1 MYVLKFL
8 TYLWKRSF
16 FGSDRKKGMVTLE
29 TKWQALIVICVGI
42 FMSTLDGSI
51 LNIANPTIARSM
63 SVSMQQVQWVVT
75 AYMLV
80 ITATLLFFGKLGD
93 QKGSSKIYT
102 YGFLVFTIGSFLCS
116 LASALQFLIAARIFQ
131 AIGASM
137 MMATGIGIVSN
148 AFPAK
153 ERGKALGI
161 TGSIVG
167 IGNMTGPSLGGLL
180 VAQFSWPV
188 IFLLNIPIG
197 LAGFILATR
206 YLPVDSPTPGKAQFD
221 LRGNLLFAL
230 AATLLLLGLSQ
241 SASINYNLF
250 FLGIVFLLLFI
261 MVERRHPYPLLDFH
275 LFYIKNFTYGNIM
288 SFLSYATQTAAI
300 FLLPFYM
307 DRLLHL
313 SPATSGLIMTITP
326 VSMALTA
333 PLAGNLSDKI
343 GAPRLTSGAFLLMSC
358 GHIILSTL
366 SANYDLSRIAA
377 GLLLLGIG
385 MGSFGSPNN
394 SSILGSIP
402 KEKAGYAGGFI
413 ATIRNFG
420 FALGIAAAV
429 STFTLLF
436 NHKTQNLPFA
446 LAYTGA
452 SAWVYRINA
461 AICLLGLLLSVVS
474 SQHRQ
479 PVQKSCQN
487 FDQPQ

>member
-1 MYVLKFL
+1 MVPIKE
-8 TYLWKRSF
+8 
-16 FGSDRKKGMVTLE
+16 KGMVALE
-29 TKWQALIVICVGI
+29 AKWKVLIVICIGI

-75 AYMLV
+75 SYMLV

-93 QKGSSKIYT
+93 QKSSSKIYA

-116 LASALQFLIAARIFQ
+116 LASTLQFLIAARIFQ

-206 YLPVDSPTPGKAQFD
+206 YLPVDSPAPGHAQFD
-221 LRGNLLFAL
+221 LQGNLLFAL

-241 SASINYNLF
+241 STSINYNLL

-261 MVERRHPYPLLDFH
+261 LVERRHPYPLLDFH
-275 LFYIKNFTYGNIM
+275 LFYIKNFTYGNTM

-343 GAPRLTSGAFLLMSC
+343 GAPRLTSVAFLLMSC
-358 GHIILSTL
+358 GHFILSTL
-366 SANYDLSRIAA
+366 STNYDLPRIAL

-420 FALGIAAAV
+420 FALGITASV

-436 NHKTQNLPFA
+436 NHKAQSLPYI

-452 SAWVYRINA
+452 STWVYRINA
-461 AICLLGLLLSVVS
+461 AICLFGLFLSVVS

-479 PVQKSCQN
+479 PVQNSCQN
-487 FDQPQ
+487 FDQSL

>member
-1 MYVLKFL
+1 MVALEAK
-8 TYLWKRSF
+8 WK
-16 FGSDRKKGMVTLE
+16 V
-29 TKWQALIVICVGI
+29 LIVICVGI

-153 ERGKALGI
+153 QRGKALGI

-206 YLPVDSPTPGKAQFD
+206 YLPIDSPAPGQAQFD

-261 MVERRHPYPLLDFH
+261 MVERRHPHPLLDFH

-366 SANYDLSRIAA
+366 GANYNLPRIAA

-429 STFTLLF
+429 SAFTILF
-436 NHKTQNLPFA
+436 NHKLQGLPYMP
-446 LAYTGA
+446 AYTGA

-479 PVQKSCQN
+479 PVQKSSRN
-487 FDQPQ
+487 FDQPE

>member
-1 MYVLKFL
+1 MVMLEAKWKVLF
-8 TYLWKRSF
+8 
-16 FGSDRKKGMVTLE
+16 
-29 TKWQALIVICVGI
+29 VICIGI

-102 YGFLVFTIGSFLCS
+102 YGFLIFTIGSFLCS
-116 LASALQFLIAARIFQ
+116 LASALQFLIAARVFQ

-153 ERGKALGI
+153 QRGKALGI

-197 LAGFILATR
+197 LAGFILAPR
-206 YLPVDSPTPGKAQFD
+206 YLPIDSPAPGQAQFD

-261 MVERRHPYPLLDFH
+261 MVERRHPHPLLDFH

-366 SANYDLSRIAA
+366 GANYNLPRIAA

-429 STFTLLF
+429 SAFTILF
-436 NHKTQNLPFA
+436 NHKLQGLPYMP
-446 LAYTGA
+446 AYTGA

>member
-1 MYVLKFL
+1 
-8 TYLWKRSF
+8 
-16 FGSDRKKGMVTLE
+16 MVTLE

-206 YLPVDSPTPGKAQFD
+206 YLPVDSPASGQAQFD

-250 FLGIVFLLLFI
+250 FLGILFLLLFI
-261 MVERRHPYPLLDFH
+261 LVEKRHPYPLLDFH

-288 SFLSYATQTAAI
+288 SFLSYATQTGAI

-307 DRLLHL
+307 DKLLHL

-343 GAPRLTSGAFLLMSC
+343 GAPRLTSAAFLLMSC

-366 SANYDLSRIAA
+366 SANYDLPRIAA

-394 SSILGSIP
+394 SSILGSIS

-413 ATIRNFG
+413 ATVRNFG
-420 FALGIAAAV
+420 FALGIAASV
-429 STFTLLF
+429 STFTILF
-436 NHKTQNLPFA
+436 NHKLQGLPYM

>member
-1 MYVLKFL
+1 MYL
-8 TYLWKRSF
+8 SF
-16 FGSDRKKGMVTLE
+16 IHIYAIEVFMVPIKEKGMVTLE
-29 TKWQALIVICVGI
+29 AKWQVLIVICIGI

-51 LNIANPTIARSM
+51 LNIANPTIARSI

-102 YGFLVFTIGSFLCS
+102 YGFLVFTIGSFFCS
-116 LASALQFLIAARIFQ
+116 IASTLQFLVSARIFQ

-148 AFPAK
+148 AFPAQ
-153 ERGKALGI
+153 ERGKAFGI

-180 VAQFSWPV
+180 VSQFSWPV

-197 LAGFILATR
+197 LVGFILATR
-206 YLPVDSPTPGKAQFD
+206 YLPVDSPTPEPAQIDFK
-221 LRGNLLFAL
+221 GNLLFAL
-230 AATLLLLGLSQ
+230 AATLLLLGL
-241 SASINYNLF
+241 AKNTSINYSLF
-250 FLGIVFLLLFI
+250 FLGIIFLLLFI
-261 MVERRHPYPLLDFH
+261 LVERRQPYPLLDFH

-288 SFLSYATQTAAI
+288 AFLSYATQTAAI

-326 VSMALTA
+326 VTMALTA

-343 GAPRLTSGAFLLMSC
+343 GAPRLTSAAFLLLTC
-358 GHIILSTL
+358 GHFILSTL
-366 SANYDLSRIAA
+366 STNYDLPRIAL
-377 GLLLLGIG
+377 GLFLLGIG
-385 MGSFGSPNN
+385 TGSFGSPNN

-413 ATIRNFG
+413 ATVRNFG
-420 FALGIAAAV
+420 FALGIAASV

-436 NHKTQNLPFA
+436 NHKLQSLPYI

-452 SAWVYRINA
+452 STWVYRINA
-461 AICLLGLLLSVVS
+461 AICLLGLLLSVIS

-479 PVQKSCQN
+479 PGQNSNKN
-487 FDQPQ
+487 FDQTV

>member
-1 MYVLKFL
+1 
-8 TYLWKRSF
+8 
-16 FGSDRKKGMVTLE
+16 
-29 TKWQALIVICVGI
+29 
-42 FMSTLDGSI
+42 
-51 LNIANPTIARSM
+51 
-63 SVSMQQVQWVVT
+63 
-75 AYMLV
+75 
-80 ITATLLFFGKLGD
+80 
-93 QKGSSKIYT
+93 
-102 YGFLVFTIGSFLCS
+102 
-116 LASALQFLIAARIFQ
+116 
-131 AIGASM
+131 

-206 YLPVDSPTPGKAQFD
+206 YLPVDSPASGQTQFD

-275 LFYIKNFTYGNIM
+275 LFNIKNFTYGNIM
-288 SFLSYATQTAAI
+288 SFLSYATQTGAI

-307 DRLLHL
+307 DKLLHL

-366 SANYDLSRIAA
+366 SANYDLPRIAS

-413 ATIRNFG
+413 ATIRNFA

-436 NHKTQNLPFA
+436 NHKTQNLPFI

-452 SAWVYRINA
+452 SAWIYRINA
-461 AICLLGLLLSVVS
+461 AICLLGLLLSVFS

-487 FDQPQ
+487 FDQPE